1 MMVKAT
7 LQGQPTGIANKVF
20 RLAADGS
27 ITLPE
32 QPGEMPRRE
41 SRLRAIANMF
51 QETDWSV
58 AELNQLITEEILSVI
73 SEIKKCKRTSNS
85 EFKLKACSAQVR
97 ALRDLQ
103 RSAMTGVIVDT
114 TDPQHPEIQFV
125 FTKMIPIFKQAAEK
139 ALGESTTVVNS
150 ILTHFQDEF
159 VMAEPDIFRQ
169 LRSSRSPQTEA
180 PRTTWRWSS
189 IQKLPVSMHTTDIEN
204 GQPART
210 TAEVT
215 RSATDALISA
225 HKPLT
230 NLLQAE
236 LGPEIAQKL
245 KAGDLSLGQVK
256 NLILRNMALVILE
269 MREYETDPAS
279 AHKISSCNAEMVA
292 LRKLIFT
299 SDRIDLDGSKFH
311 FFVRRALDLFETSAR
326 DALGGQ
332 DEVVESIMQGCRDGL
347 DAAGPKIR
355 RELEDHR
362 KPEAG

>member
-1 MMVKAT
+1 MTVKAT
-7 LQGQPTGIANKVF
+7 LPGQPTGIANKVF

-32 QPGEMPRRE
+32 QPGEMPRCE

-51 QETDWSV
+51 QETDWSL

-73 SEIKKCKRTSNS
+73 SEIKECNRTSNS

-114 TDPQHPEIQFV
+114 IDLRHPEIQFV
-125 FTKMIPIFKQAAEK
+125 LTKMSLIFKQAAEK
-139 ALGESTTVVNS
+139 SLGESTVRS
-150 ILTHFQDEF
+150 IMTHFRDEG
-159 VMAEPDIFRQ
+159 VMAEPDILRQ

-180 PRTTWRWSS
+180 LRTTWRWSS

-204 GQPART
+204 GQPAGT

-215 RSATDALISA
+215 RGETDALISA

-256 NLILRNMALVILE
+256 NLVLRNMALVILE
-269 MREYETDPAS
+269 MREYETDPGS
-279 AHKISSCNAEMVA
+279 AHKISSCSAEMVA
-292 LRKLIFT
+292 LRNLIFT

-311 FFVRRALDLFETSAR
+311 FFVRRVLDLFEKSAR
-326 DALGGQ
+326 NALGGQ
-332 DEVVESIMQGCRDGL
+332 ERVVESIMQGCRDGL
-347 DAAGPKIR
+347 DAAGPEIR